1 MWDKVFPYAY
11 AFCEAFLSADHHIS
25 DAGNVSSFL
34 FSISISCFVIGL
46 FLLEIWFREPA
57 WYFEGLESI
66 GRHPASFWCGLGVI
80 VLAFLPFSVLHQ
92 PEGIMEVMTALLLI
106 GSGLVTVFLT
116 AKYQET
122 DRWRVLGVGL
132 VFVFLG
138 MEEISWGQH
147 LFGWQ
152 TPEAFAVLND
162 QSETNLHNLNNKLL
176 LPFCIFAALTISVV
190 LALGNSTDRSHW
202 RFVRFVDPP
211 QFIGFIPWL
220 LFSLLFNLP
229 IASHLLV
236 RDGGEVL
243 ESLGSVMAVF
253 FAIHIWRTR
262 GVSSP

>member
-1 MWDKVFPYAY
+1 MLHNIHLKTGYKRRISIRSKKTALYGLGSIFALLGGILILVMWDKVFPYAY

-92 PEGIMEVMTALLLI
+92 PEGIIELMAALLLI

-152 TPEAFAVLND
+152 TPEAFALLND
-162 QSETNLHNLNNKLL
+162 QGETNLHNLDNMLLIKL
-176 LPFCIFAALTISVV
+176 
-190 LALGNSTDRSHW
+190 N
-202 RFVRFVDPP
+202 
-211 QFIGFIPWL
+211 
-220 LFSLLFNLP
+220 
-229 IASHLLV
+229 
-236 RDGGEVL
+236 
-243 ESLGSVMAVF
+243 F
-253 FAIHIWRTR
+253 FAVKYLFFLVKRDLFLK
-262 GVSSP
+262 